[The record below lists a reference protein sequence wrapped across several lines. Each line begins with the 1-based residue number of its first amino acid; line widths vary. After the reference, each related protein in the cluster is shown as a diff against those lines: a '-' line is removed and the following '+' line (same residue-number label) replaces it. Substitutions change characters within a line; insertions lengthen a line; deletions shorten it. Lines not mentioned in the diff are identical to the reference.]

1 MNSVLRVVAYLKRY
15 PLLGG
20 AQLFC
25 ATLMALSVVVFPSVT
40 GHVVDE
46 IIPNPDRHGEF
57 GLWVGLALG
66 AFFLK
71 DFLNSGRI
79 VLNNHFEQRVIFDIR
94 SDLYQKLQRLPLRW
108 FDGRRTGDI
117 MTRVV
122 EDVTAMERVLID
134 GIELGLVALIQLVA
148 VGAVMYVTDA
158 SVALWATLPVPFLAL
173 GAWLYTRNAR
183 DRYRGSARRPA
194 T

>member
-1 MNSVLRVVAYLKRY
+1 MKTILRVLSYLRRY
-15 PLLGG
+15 PFLGS

-25 ATLMALSVVVFPSVT
+25 ATLMALSVIVFPSVT

-46 IIPNPDRHGEF
+46 VIPRPERHGQLIF
-57 GLWVGLALG
+57 WVFVGLLG
-66 AFFLK
+66 FFLR
-71 DFLNSGRI
+71 DALNCGRI
-79 VLNNHFEQRVIFDIR
+79 ILNNHFEQRVIFDIR

-134 GIELGLVALIQLVA
+134 GIELGLVAVIQLLA
-148 VGAVMYVTDA
+148 VGLVMY
-158 SVALWATLPVPFLAL
+158 
-173 GAWLYTRNAR
+173 
-183 DRYRGSARRPA
+183 
-194 T
+194 